1 MTSEEKA
8 LGSSLSKLA
17 LNVCL
22 MATAYGVKSL
32 GPANPSHYERL
43 QKYAKLAR
51 KRGQEEMVKAEMEVR
66 MAPVRYSFAQEVT
79 LYHHETGSVE
89 GNGNGGW
96 TVSPHWRRGHWRS
109 QPCGTGRQDRRRVAI
124 PSVLVN
130 GHLFLGS
137 ASDTMTTY
145 RMRND

>member
-1 MTSEEKA
+1 MTPEENA

-22 MATAYGVKSL
+22 MATEYGVKCL

-43 QKYAKLAR
+43 KKYAKLAR
-51 KRGQEEMVKAEMEVR
+51 QRGQEEVAKAEMELR
-66 MAPVRYSFAQEVT
+66 IAPVRYAFAQEVT
-79 LYHHETGSVE
+79 LFHRETNSVE
-89 GNGNGGW
+89 SNGTGGW

-109 QPCGTGRQDRRRVAI
+109 QPCGPGRQERKRIAI

-130 GHLFLGS
+130 AHLFMGDAS
-137 ASDTMTTY
+137 ATMTTY
-145 RMRND
+145 RVKGE